1 MSTTP
6 PAAFATD
13 DGASSLR
20 AALTSLLQEHVY
32 LASGA
37 FFEEIT
43 GGEIR
48 ADVLIPGLEEHVR
61 TLTLAIDSIVAGDVA
76 AAS

>member
-1 MSTTP
+1 MNVSVTDQIPGDALDTIRSTV
-6 PAAFATD
+6 
-13 DGASSLR
+13 
-20 AALTSLLQEHVY
+20 E
-32 LASGA
+32 
-37 FFEEIT
+37 
-43 GGEIR
+43 